1 MKAEDDTD
9 KKAFIPTQSEN
20 EGICESSPALAGS
33 TGLILLLAE
42 KCSGHAGADERSR
55 TGILT
60 SSFEPRSRLPGLP
73 ASGPGS
79 L

>member
-42 KCSGHAGADERSR
+42 KLA
-55 TGILT
+55 
-60 SSFEPRSRLPGLP
+60 EPVEG
-73 ASGPGS
+73 
-79 L
+79 